1 MSCGVVHIHG
11 LDLAWLWL
19 LHRPVATAL
28 IQPLAWEPPYAMGV
42 ALKSQENKKSPHFID
57 MQSEVQRDQ
66 ITFPNHTL
74 KSDRV
79 RLGTQSSI
87 LLGAVFPV

>member
-1 MSCGVVHIHG
+1 MSRHG
-11 LDLAWLWL
+11 SDLAWLWL
-19 LHRPVATAL
+19 WCRPAAKAPTG
-28 IQPLAWEPPYAMGV
+28 PLAWEPPYAMGV

-57 MQSEVQRDQ
+57 KETEVQRDQ